1 VVSLSNHEPSGSS
14 FDKLRTSV
22 WFLGSHLI
30 LKRTDRMT
38 WESRRPIR
46 AAIGA
51 MAAVYL
57 LGATLAAGQ
66 AAPGKPQM
74 AEEAFTNV
82 QILKGIPVDE
92 FMGTMGFFSASL
104 GLNCTDCHVDESG
117 GNWKK
122 YADETP
128 LKQTARR
135 MMQMV
140 ASINR
145 ASFGGRQMVTCN
157 TCHRGTTRPNVM
169 PSLALLYGAP
179 PPDEPGDPFEQAPG
193 QPAADRVLDRYVQAI
208 GGAERLGNLTSL
220 VAKGTYQG
228 FDDAAKNAL
237 EIFAEAPGHRAT
249 IVHTLSGD
257 STTTYDGRA
266 GWIAA
271 PETEKPVPL
280 LALTGQEL
288 DGVKLEA
295 ELWFPARI
303 KQALRNWRVGVPM
316 TIGDREVQPVQG
328 TTAGGATV
336 TLCFDSESGVLSR
349 LVRFSESPV
358 GRLVTQIDYADY
370 REVAGIRMPFR
381 WTVSWLNGRSTF
393 ELTDVQP
400 NVRIDAAKVARPA
413 PARR

>member
-1 VVSLSNHEPSGSS
+1 M
-14 FDKLRTSV
+14 RTITVMSIV
-22 WFLGSHLI
+22 W
-30 LKRTDRMT
+30 
-38 WESRRPIR
+38 
-46 AAIGA
+46 
-51 MAAVYL
+51 L
-57 LGATLAAGQ
+57 LGAAVAAGQ
-66 AAPGKPQM
+66 ATPPKPQM

-140 ASINR
+140 ASLNR

-157 TCHRGTTRPNVM
+157 TCHRGTSRPNVM
-169 PSLALLYGAP
+169 PSIALLYGAP
-179 PPDEPGDPFEQAPG
+179 PPDEPGEPFTQAPG
-193 QPAADRVLDRYVQAI
+193 QPSADQVLDRYVQAI
-208 GGAERLGNLTSL
+208 GGAQRLAGITTL
-220 VAKGTYQG
+220 VGKGTYLG
-228 FDDAAKNAL
+228 FDDAEKRAMEFFAK
-237 EIFAEAPGHRAT
+237 APGQRAT
-249 IVHTLSGD
+249 IVSSPGGT
-257 STTTYDGRA
+257 STTTYDGRE

-303 KQALRNWRVGVPM
+303 KQALRNWRVGTLQ

-328 TTAGGATV
+328 NTAGGATV
-336 TLCFDSESGVLSR
+336 TLCFDAESGVLSR
-349 LVRFSESPV
+349 LVRYSESPV
-358 GRLVTQIDYADY
+358 GRLVTQVDYAEY
-370 REVAGIRMPFR
+370 REVAGVRIPFR
-381 WTVSWLNGRSTF
+381 WTVSWLNGRSVF

-400 NVRIDAAKVARPA
+400 NVPIDAARFARPA
-413 PARR
+413 IRR